1 MPSAELW
8 IDLKIV
14 LQSEVSQKER
24 KRYYVVSLVCGST
37 NMIQMN
43 LFAKQK
49 QSHRC
54 GKQTYGYQVGKGGWD
69 ELGDWD
75 RHIYT
80 TMYNTDNDMRTSYI

>member
-24 KRYYVVSLVCGST
+24 NRYHVVSRVCGST

-54 GKQTYGYQVGKGGWD
+54 GKQTYDYQGGSGVG
-69 ELGDWD
+69 
-75 RHIYT
+75 
-80 TMYNTDNDMRTSYI
+80 

>member
-1 MPSAELW
+1 M
-8 IDLKIV
+8 V
-14 LQSEVSQKER
+14 H
-24 KRYYVVSLVCGST
+24 
-37 NMIQMN
+37 MN

-69 ELGDWD
+69 ELGDWA